1 MSEQVEFRMQ
11 NGQEGMVGLDSLLS
25 LVPDNDWVWSVLDFD
40 GIGTGPSGLGYAEF
54 RDRVHSLPQG
64 YVMSW
69 PQVREFAAGVQQC
82 FDLLL
87 VAASNRRS
95 LEPERLAVDDYSE
108 CLIVFTAS
116 DSTWW
121 SVEVTTETE
130 GTADLLG
137 SLRARFGT
145 AG

>member
-1 MSEQVEFRMQ
+1 MSVRVEFRMQ
-11 NGQEGMVGLDSLLS
+11 DGQRGVVGLGSLLS
-25 LVPDNDWVWSVLDFD
+25 LVGDNDWVWSVLDFD

-54 RDRVHSLPQG
+54 RGRVHSLPQG

-69 PQVREFAAGVQQC
+69 PQVREFAAGLQEC

-87 VAASNRRS
+87 VAASDRRS
-95 LEPERLAVDDYSE
+95 LDPERLAADDFSK
-108 CLIVFTAS
+108 CLIVLTAS

-121 SVEVTTETE
+121 SVEVITETE
-130 GTADLLG
+130 LTTDFME
-137 SLRARFGT
+137 SIRARYGA